1 MLMSI
6 QIMLYNDRWRIR
18 MEKTLEALEFR
29 RMKLLHQL
37 AELGDFR
44 PGSISVNYR
53 KCGKK
58 NCVCAQPAHR
68 GHGPQ
73 YLWSATVKGKS
84 VAKNLRLGPELEKAR
99 QQSENYQ
106 SFLQLTK
113 ELIEVNH
120 KICELRP
127 TLEIE
132 DEEELDRLK
141 KKLERQFSR
150 KSRKK

>member
-1 MLMSI
+1 
-6 QIMLYNDRWRIR
+6 
-18 MEKTLEALEFR
+18 MEKTLETLEAR
-29 RMKLLHQL
+29 RLDLYRQL

-44 PGSISVNYR
+44 PGTISVNYR

-58 NCVCAQPAHR
+58 NCVCARPSHQ

-73 YLWSATVKGKS
+73 YLWNTTVKGKS
-84 VAKNLRLGPELEKAR
+84 LAKNLRMGPELEKAR
-99 QQSENYQ
+99 QQAENYQ
-106 SFLQLTK
+106 FFLQLTRQM
-113 ELIEVNH
+113 IEVNR

-141 KKLERQFSR
+141 KKLQKQFSR
-150 KSRKK
+150 KSRKR

>member
-1 MLMSI
+1 
-6 QIMLYNDRWRIR
+6 
-18 MEKTLEALEFR
+18 MEQTLEALESKR
-29 RMKLLHQL
+29 LKLYQQL

-44 PGSISVNYR
+44 PGTISVNYR

-58 NCVCAQPAHR
+58 NCVCAHVSHR

-73 YLWSATVKGKS
+73 YLWNTTVKGKS

-99 QQSENYQ
+99 QQAENYQ
-106 SFLQLTK
+106 SFLQLTMQI
-113 ELIEVNH
+113 IEVNG
-120 KICELRP
+120 KISELRP

-141 KKLERQFSR
+141 KKLQKQFSR

>member
-1 MLMSI
+1 
-6 QIMLYNDRWRIR
+6 
-18 MEKTLEALEFR
+18 MEKTLEALESKR
-29 RMKLLHQL
+29 LKLYRQL

-58 NCVCAQPAHR
+58 NCVCARPSHP

-73 YLWSATVKGKS
+73 YLWNATVKGKS

-99 QQSENYQ
+99 QQAENYQ
-106 SFLQLTK
+106 SFLQLTR
-113 ELIEVNH
+113 EIIEVND

-132 DEEELDRLK
+132 NEEELDRLK
-141 KKLERQFSR
+141 KKLQRQFFW

>member
-1 MLMSI
+1 
-6 QIMLYNDRWRIR
+6 
-18 MEKTLEALEFR
+18 MEKTLEALQSAR
-29 RMKLLHQL
+29 LKLYHQL

-44 PGSISVNYR
+44 PGTISVNYR
-53 KCGKK
+53 KCGKN
-58 NCVCAQPAHR
+58 NCLCAQPSHL

-73 YLWSATVKGKS
+73 YLWNATVKGKS

-99 QQSENYQ
+99 QQAENYQ
-106 SFLQLTK
+106 ASLQLTRRI
-113 ELIEVNH
+113 IEVND

-141 KKLERQFSR
+141 KKLQKQFSR

>member
-1 MLMSI
+1 
-6 QIMLYNDRWRIR
+6 
-18 MEKTLEALEFR
+18 MEKTLEALESR
-29 RMKLLHQL
+29 RLDLYRQL

-44 PGSISVNYR
+44 PGTISVNYR

-58 NCVCAQPAHR
+58 NCVCVQPAHP

-73 YLWSATVKGKS
+73 YLWNSTVKGKS

-99 QQSENYQ
+99 QQWENYQ
-106 SFLQLTK
+106 SFLQLTRQM
-113 ELIEVNH
+113 IEVNS

-141 KKLERQFSR
+141 KKLQKQFSR

>member
-1 MLMSI
+1 
-6 QIMLYNDRWRIR
+6 
-18 MEKTLEALEFR
+18 MEQTLEALESKR
-29 RMKLLHQL
+29 LNLYHEL

-44 PGSISVNYR
+44 PGTISVNYR

-58 NCVCAQPAHR
+58 NCVCAQASHR

-73 YLWSATVKGKS
+73 YLWNTTVKGKS

-99 QQSENYQ
+99 QQAENYQ
-106 SFLQLTK
+106 SFLQLTMQI
-113 ELIEVNH
+113 IEVNG

-127 TLEIE
+127 TLEIG

-141 KKLERQFSR
+141 KKLQKQFSR

>member
-1 MLMSI
+1 
-6 QIMLYNDRWRIR
+6 
-18 MEKTLEALEFR
+18 MEKTLEALESR
-29 RMKLLHQL
+29 RLKLYLQL

-53 KCGKK
+53 RCGKK
-58 NCVCAQPAHR
+58 NCVCARPSHP

-73 YLWSATVKGKS
+73 YLWNATVKGKS

-99 QQSENYQ
+99 QQAENYQ

-113 ELIEVNH
+113 ELIEVND

-127 TLEIE
+127 ALEIE

-141 KKLERQFSR
+141 KKLQRQFSR
-150 KSRKK
+150 KSRTK

>member
-1 MLMSI
+1 
-6 QIMLYNDRWRIR
+6 
-18 MEKTLEALEFR
+18 MEKTLEALESR
-29 RMKLLHQL
+29 RLKLYRQL
-37 AELGDFR
+37 ADLGDFR
-44 PGSISVNYR
+44 PGAISVNYR

-58 NCVCAQPAHR
+58 NCVCAQVSHP

-73 YLWSATVKGKS
+73 YLWNATVKGKS

-99 QQSENYQ
+99 QQAENYQ
-106 SFLQLTK
+106 SFLRLTA
-113 ELIEVNH
+113 EIVEVND

-141 KKLERQFSR
+141 KKLQKQFSR
-150 KSRKK
+150 KSGRK